1 MIADTP
7 PLDALIQL
15 NYATV
20 VGSLVSSLI
29 HDLNNGLLVI
39 GGSVELMED
48 GPLGEESRPRLE
60 RIRRQH
66 DTMATRLRE
75 LSSVVKPEGLGVRA
89 DLRAVATEAA
99 ALRETA
105 LRRRGMTV
113 RVDSDGSTAVVP
125 VAPDRLLQI
134 VLNLL
139 LNAEAAVRDVAKPEI
154 ALAVARRD
162 GHVQLLVRDSGPGID
177 AGVRDRLFEPFVTS
191 APAERAG
198 LGLYVSRAMAGQ
210 VGGTLSIAEGSDGT
224 NVTLG
229 LPAA

>member
-1 MIADTP
+1 
-7 PLDALIQL
+7 
-15 NYATV
+15 
-20 VGSLVSSLI
+20 
-29 HDLNNGLLVI
+29 
-39 GGSVELMED
+39 
-48 GPLGEESRPRLE
+48 
-60 RIRRQH
+60 
-66 DTMATRLRE
+66 
-75 LSSVVKPEGLGVRA
+75 
-89 DLRAVATEAA
+89 
-99 ALRETA
+99 
-105 LRRRGMTV
+105 MTV

-162 GHVQLLVRDSGPGID
+162 GHVQLLVRDSGPGFD

>member
-1 MIADTP
+1 VIADTP

-75 LSSVVKPEGLGVRA
+75 LSSVVKPEGRGVRA

-139 LNAEAAVRDVAKPEI
+139 LNAEAAVRD
-154 ALAVARRD
+154 
-162 GHVQLLVRDSGPGID
+162 
-177 AGVRDRLFEPFVTS
+177 RLFEPFVTS